1 MEKPLLAFH
10 NKQSVKD
17 KYLKRV
23 KAHYEADQ
31 IIHGIY
37 WENGKG
43 CAVGC
48 TIEGSDHSKYET
60 VIGNP
65 YSDSLSRRQNL

>member
-1 MEKPLLAFH
+1 MQAFK
-10 NKQSVKD
+10 NKESIKI
-17 KYLKRV
+17 KYLNRV
-23 KAHYEADQ
+23 KMHAEADR
-31 IIHGIY
+31 IEKGHY

-60 VIGNP
+60 
-65 YSDSLSRRQNL
+65 LL